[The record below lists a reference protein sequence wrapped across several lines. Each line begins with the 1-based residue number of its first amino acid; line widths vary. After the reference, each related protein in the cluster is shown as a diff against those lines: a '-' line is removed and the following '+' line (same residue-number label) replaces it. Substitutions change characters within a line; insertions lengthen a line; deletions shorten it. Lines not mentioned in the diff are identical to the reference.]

1 MKRPIQALATATALC
16 AALASPIA
24 PALADPTDPAISSEF
39 YANARNWLIESL
51 HNAMAFTGCRATI
64 PLQSAGPLLIER
76 RLDLPEGWAIY
87 VPTSQGPS
95 PVFGSAV
102 AGRLIIDATETPG
115 EYQIHRGGWAS
126 TALSADMREQLMA
139 GNYITTAIDG
149 DDERQWILNG
159 STAALETLEEC
170 YAQDGIA
177 WR

>member
-1 MKRPIQALATATALC
+1 MKRPIQALATAALFC
-16 AALASPIA
+16 AALASPQA
-24 PALADPTDPAISSEF
+24 PAFADPTDPAISSDF

-51 HNAMAFTGCRATI
+51 HGAQVFTGCRATI

-76 RLDLPEGWAIY
+76 RTDLPEGWAIY
-87 VPTSQGPS
+87 VPTSQAPS

-102 AGRLIIDATETPG
+102 PGRVIVDATETPG
-115 EYQIHRGGWAS
+115 DYQIHRGGWAS
-126 TALSADMREQLMA
+126 TALSAELRDQLMA

-170 YAQDGIA
+170 YAQNGIA